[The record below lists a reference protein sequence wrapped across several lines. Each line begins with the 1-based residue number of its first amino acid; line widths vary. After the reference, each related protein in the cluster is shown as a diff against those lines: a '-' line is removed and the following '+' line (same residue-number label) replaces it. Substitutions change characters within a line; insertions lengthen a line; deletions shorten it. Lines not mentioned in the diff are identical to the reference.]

1 MNKEQIMALSE
12 KELLDRA
19 GVLLGKVDA
28 YTTSMAAAWELVEF
42 LQRELGAEVAI
53 QRGPVGTVWTVLFAL
68 RVKKHAEEEE
78 PYPFFLA
85 QEKTAPL
92 AITRA
97 FVLMMEGLNESE

>member
-19 GVLLGKVDA
+19 GALLGKADA

-68 RVKKHAEEEE
+68 RVKHAEEEE